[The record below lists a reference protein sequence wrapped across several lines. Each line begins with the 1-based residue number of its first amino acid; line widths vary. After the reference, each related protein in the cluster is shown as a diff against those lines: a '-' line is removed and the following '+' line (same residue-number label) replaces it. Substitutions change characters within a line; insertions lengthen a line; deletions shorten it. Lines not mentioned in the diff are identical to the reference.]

1 MMFLLLFCFKFHQSL
16 VVIVRSH
23 RNSLD
28 YETPSPSTHPSLE
41 SDLLSPITSWLTR
54 GHSPEAQLETRSPL
68 WTDAMA

>member
-28 YETPSPSTHPSLE
+28 YET
-41 SDLLSPITSWLTR
+41 LSFHTSVI
-54 GHSPEAQLETRSPL
+54 GDRSVVSHNFMV
-68 WTDAMA
+68 DEGSFA